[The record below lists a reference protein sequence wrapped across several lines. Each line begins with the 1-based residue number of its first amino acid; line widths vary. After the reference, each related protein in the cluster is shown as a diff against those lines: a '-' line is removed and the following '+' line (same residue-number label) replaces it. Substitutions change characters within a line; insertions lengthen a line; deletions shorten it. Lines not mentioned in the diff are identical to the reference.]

1 MSEIK
6 GIIDNSTEPVVVLS
20 DDKVTLRGNVKI
32 FGVLD
37 VGLVKTTEIIADQRY
52 EKRFLSFVPPE
63 GTDLAGTGLLWADK
77 TQNKQ
82 FVYRSEPSR
91 FFVSEHLEFPADKC
105 ILSEGTPLLSYQSLG
120 ATVTQS
126 NLTKVGTLDSL
137 TVSGDVNFCDTVYF
151 NPASGRLSLGLKEG
165 NGLFS
170 IYDEYYG
177 VEFIVEGTE
186 SGNAKIGTFN
196 NKGLELVTGNT
207 ARISISTTGIVTI
220 GQESNQVVLNGRI
233 GVNVKNPQES
243 LEVAGNIKFGGK
255 LFASA
260 SAPPTEGIYQ
270 KGDIVWN
277 SEPWPSKYVGWIC
290 VTGGNPGTWS
300 PFGLIV

>member
-6 GIIDNSTEPVVVLS
+6 GIIDNSTEPVVVLT

-63 GTDLAGTGLLWADK
+63 GTDLAGTGLIWADK

-82 FVYRSEPSR
+82 FVYRSEPNR

-105 ILSEGTPLLSYQSLG
+105 ILSEGTPLLSYKSLG
-120 ATVTQS
+120 ATITES
-126 NLTKVGTLDSL
+126 NLTKIGTLDNLS
-137 TVSGDVNFCDTVYF
+137 VGGDINFSDTVYF
-151 NPASGRLSLGLKEG
+151 NSSTGRFSIGLKES

-177 VEFIVEGTE
+177 VEFIVQGTE
-186 SGNAKIGTFN
+186 SGNAKLGTFN
-196 NKGLELVTGNT
+196 NKGLELITGDT
-207 ARISISTTGIVTI
+207 TRLTISATGLITI
-220 GQESNQVVLNGRI
+220 GQESNQVVLNGKVGI
-233 GVNVKNPQES
+233 NVKNPKES
-243 LEVAGNIKFGGK
+243 LEVAGNIKFAGK
-255 LFASA
+255 LFAS
-260 SAPPTEGIYQ
+260 SDSPPSDGVYQ

-290 VTGGNPGTWS
+290 TVGGTPGTWA